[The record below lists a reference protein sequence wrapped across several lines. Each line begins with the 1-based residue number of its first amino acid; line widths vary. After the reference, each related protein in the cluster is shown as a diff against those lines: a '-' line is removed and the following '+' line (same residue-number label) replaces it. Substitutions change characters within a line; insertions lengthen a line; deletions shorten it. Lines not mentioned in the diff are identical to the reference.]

1 MSAETTAPVAQA
13 VPKPQRT
20 PAARR
25 GRRERTVG
33 LVSVSAV
40 VVTWWFAAHFQ
51 LVNTLLL
58 PGPGEIVAGA
68 VGLTLSGLLPSYIA
82 VSMGRVLIGFC
93 IAFAVALPL
102 GTLIGMSSAVRAA
115 VNPLVE
121 LVRPIPPI
129 AMIPLAMLWLGI
141 DEASKYSII
150 AYGAFFPIVLSTVA
164 GYAAVDPIHIRAART
179 LGASRWQIFRYV
191 ILMSAF
197 PNIIVGAR
205 LGMGMAFIVLV
216 ASELIA
222 ASSGLGFLIMDAR
235 SQFRTDWLFVG
246 MITMGLLGF
255 LLNHGLMAIQR
266 RVLRWQ
272 IGSEQE
278 LRV

>member
-1 MSAETTAPVAQA
+1 MSAETTAPVIQA
-13 VPKPQRT
+13 APQPQST
-20 PAARR
+20 PTARR
-25 GRRERTVG
+25 GRRERTIG
-33 LVSVSAV
+33 LVSVSTV
-40 VVTWWFAAHFQ
+40 VVVWWFAAHFQ

-93 IAFAVALPL
+93 IAFAIALPL

-121 LVRPIPPI
+121 LLRPIPPI

-150 AYGAFFPIVLSTVA
+150 AYGAFFPVVLNTVA

-197 PNIIVGAR
+197 PNIIIGAR

-255 LLNHGLMAIQR
+255 LLNHGLVAIQR

-272 IGSEQE
+272 VGVEQE